1 MSNINPETGEV
12 ISGGRSPRFT
22 TWIAFLVFS
31 TITMGSAI
39 ELVRACAGG
48 CALPRPVANHQQLP
62 TVFVW
67 NALGGRRC
75 FGCVCVC
82 VCVCVSVRAFCALL
96 LHKVSRSSI
105 HATTEVRHTLLVP
118 MTRGSD
124 NIGN

>member
-82 VCVCVSVRAFCALL
+82 VSVRFCCTKSVG
-96 LHKVSRSSI
+96 HPSI
-105 HATTEVRHTLLVP
+105 QR
-118 MTRGSD
+118 RRCG
-124 NIGN
+124 IRCWFQ